1 MAVPT
6 SKNELELAIRTN
18 YAKLRQDV
26 AGISVVQAKLKTMHG
41 HSKGTFIT
49 LNNQIAYLVG
59 WGQLVLKWIDRTDR
73 GVAVDF
79 PETGYKWNQLGLLAL
94 KFYGDYENE
103 DFYTLLELLDKT
115 VERILAV
122 ISQKSNKELYEE
134 SWYEKWTLG
143 RMIQFNTS
151 SPYINTRGRVRR
163 WKKSGYTEI

>member
-1 MAVPT
+1 MAIPT
-6 SKNELELAIRTN
+6 NKEELQAAIRIT
-18 YAKLRQDV
+18 YEKLRLDLSD
-26 AGISVVQAKLKTMHG
+26 ISADQIEIKNMEG
-41 HSKGTFIT
+41 HSKETFIS
-49 LNNQIAYLVG
+49 LHNQIAYLVG
-59 WGQLVLKWIDRTDR
+59 WGQLVLKWVERKDR
-73 GVAVDF
+73 GEAVDF

-94 KFYGDYENE
+94 KFYSDYEKE

-151 SPYINTRGRVRR
+151 SPYMNTRGRVRR
-163 WKKSGYTEI
+163 WKKSRYTEI